1 MNKKEL
7 IAAVS
12 TETGL
17 TKKDIEVTF
26 SALFDAIKG
35 ALGERDRVA
44 IKGFGSFST
53 KDRAPKTGRHPKTG
67 EILQIPARTVP
78 VFNAGSDLKEVVANP
93 KKAKKKSSSAK
104 KSSAKKAAPKKSS
117 GSKKKAATSS
127 KKSSK
132 KTTKKSSSR
141 KK

>member
-35 ALGERDRVA
+35 ALGDRDRVA

-93 KKAKKKSSSAK
+93 KKAKKKSAK
-104 KSSAKKAAPKKSS
+104 KATSKKAAPKKSS